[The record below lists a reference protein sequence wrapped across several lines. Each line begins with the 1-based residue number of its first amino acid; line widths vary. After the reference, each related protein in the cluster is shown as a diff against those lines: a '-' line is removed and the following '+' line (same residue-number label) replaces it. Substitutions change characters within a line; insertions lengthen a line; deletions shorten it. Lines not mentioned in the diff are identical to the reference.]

1 MAELQPPLIID
12 PQGDLLVFLGN
23 PSSIPAE
30 TESSDI
36 TEPDPMEVEPI
47 PPEAA
52 PGPEPASSG
61 RGSGGEAAATQQQ
74 GTPIPK
80 KYAFK
85 VSSKHLVLASGYFKK
100 MLEGPW
106 KEAITIH
113 EDGLRH
119 CVLENFNEV
128 AVAIVLRV
136 IHGKVLGMSRN
147 LPLEL
152 LLEVA
157 RVVDYLGCFEVMS
170 FYTFTWVRHIES
182 EIPTKS
188 TVKLLHWICIA
199 AIFRENE
206 IFSRCTRTVMIE
218 SRTEIPS
225 LGLPVLAMV
234 SDEINRRRISFLTQ
248 IIQTIYNVKESIT
261 KKINCSFDCDA
272 YLVGVLTKRLHTI
285 SPGCRPQSP
294 FIGLS
299 VASVIQ
305 TFNSLPATGRKPR
318 PRPNENNDGL
328 PHCGF
333 KRLID
338 CLNRYEKNIEG
349 LGCTVAPAAQ
359 EGATTGTLAKK
370 RKVRGE

>member
-1 MAELQPPLIID
+1 MAELQPPIILD
-12 PQGDLLVFLGN
+12 PQGDLLVFLEN

-30 TESSDI
+30 TESGDI

-47 PPEAA
+47 TPEAA
-52 PGPEPASSG
+52 PGPEPGSRS
-61 RGSGGEAAATQQQ
+61 GSGGEAAATQQD
-74 GTPIPK
+74 TPIPK
-80 KYAFK
+80 KYVFK
-85 VSSKHLVLASGYFKK
+85 ASSKHLILASDYFKK
-100 MLEGPW
+100 MLGGQW
-106 KEAITIH
+106 KESTTIH

-119 CVLENFNEV
+119 SVLENFNV
-128 AVAIVLRV
+128 DAVALVLRV
-136 IHGKVLGMSRN
+136 IHGKVLGMPRN

-152 LLEVA
+152 LLEIA

-170 FYTFTWVRHIES
+170 FYTSTWVRHIES
-182 EIPTKS
+182 EIPVKS

-199 AIFRENE
+199 AIFRENAV
-206 IFSRCTRTVMIE
+206 FKRCTRTVMIE

-225 LGLPVLAMV
+225 LGLPVLGMI
-234 SDEINRRRISFLTQ
+234 SDEINRRRICFLTQ

-285 SPGCRPQSP
+285 APGPLPQSP

-299 VASVIQ
+299 VASVVK
-305 TFNSLPATGRKPR
+305 TFNSLPATGRKSR
-318 PRPNENNDGL
+318 QRPNESNDGL

-338 CLNRYEKNIEG
+338 YLNRYEKNIEG
-349 LGCTVAPAAQ
+349 LNCTVTPAAQ
-359 EGATTGTLAKK
+359 EGAMTGTLAK
-370 RKVRGE
+370 